1 MIKWIILFAQV
12 QIHYFYYSVQNCYYV
27 YVHPFPFSDQY
38 ISIAAYMSYAAMF
51 MHMFFSLL
59 ATALFAGE
67 KYARI
72 FTILVCLDIVWVAN
86 YFARYASDFMLPTFD
101 MISVKSMVYLVVIG
115 LYKARI
121 KYFTYEPS

>member
-1 MIKWIILFAQV
+1 MKWVILFAQV
-12 QIHYFYYSVQNCYYV
+12 QIHYLYYSVQNQYYV
-27 YVHPFPFSDQY
+27 YVQPFPLSDQV
-38 ISIAAYMSYAAMF
+38 ISTAAYMSYAAMF

-67 KYARI
+67 RYARVFI
-72 FTILVCLDIVWVAN
+72 ILVSLDIVWVAN

-101 MISVKSMVYLVVIG
+101 MISVKSIVYLVVIG

-121 KYFTYEPS
+121 KYLRHATT